1 MVSARVKEPAEI
13 YENWWK
19 DRCWMYFGDG
29 KKMEN
34 INEGIRLAL
43 GIGVLE
49 KMASARMKEPQ
60 EINENLWKDR
70 CLMCFMNEKKNREY

>member
-1 MVSARVKEPAEI
+1 MKINKKTDVECILVLE
-13 YENWWK
+13 
-19 DRCWMYFGDG
+19 

-49 KMASARMKEPQ
+49 KMASARMKQPQ

-70 CLMCFMNEKKNREY
+70 CLMCFMNEKKKGEY

>member
-1 MVSARVKEPAEI
+1 MKIS
-13 YENWWK
+13 
-19 DRCWMYFGDG
+19 
-29 KKMEN
+29 KKTDVECILVMEKKKEN

-60 EINENLWKDR
+60 EINENL
-70 CLMCFMNEKKNREY
+70 